1 MKGLLLLIL
10 SLAVLA
16 SSDVAEEEGVLV
28 LTTDNF
34 DATVAA
40 NEFILGKERRGAV
53 MIREFV
59 VKDLVVLL

>member
-1 MKGLLLLIL
+1 MLLIL

-16 SSDVAEEEGVLV
+16 SSDIAEEEGVLV

-40 NEFILGKERRGAV
+40 NEFILGKERGG
-53 MIREFV
+53 
-59 VKDLVVLL
+59 L